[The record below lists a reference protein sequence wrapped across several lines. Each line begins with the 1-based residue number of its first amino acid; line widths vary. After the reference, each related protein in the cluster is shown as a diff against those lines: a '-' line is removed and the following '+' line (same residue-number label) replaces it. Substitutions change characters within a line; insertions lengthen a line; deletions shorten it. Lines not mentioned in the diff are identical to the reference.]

1 MANGPG
7 SRIIRTAVDWSGAG
21 LILVDYL
28 AGRFTYRTADQW
40 RERIASGEIT
50 LNGKNVSPDA
60 ALQLHDV
67 IEYHPGDL
75 VEPPAELDYQVVY
88 EDDLVLVVDKPG
100 NLCVHPS
107 GPFFRHTLWHL
118 LRGKYEDIHFVNRLD
133 RETSGL
139 LLAAKT
145 SAAAAKLAKRG
156 QVRSKVYQA
165 IVHGDFPDEL
175 EARGFLIPA
184 GGIIRK
190 KRRFVAEMPQTPPFE
205 SAVTRFR
212 RLRRGG
218 GFSLVQAEL
227 ETGRMHQIRAT
238 LFSLGFPVAG
248 DKLYGLDDKLYL
260 KQHSGELTEADRK
273 TLIFSRQAL
282 HSSELEYAD
291 PVTGDARRFVSPLP
305 PELAD
310 FAANMERIG

>member
-1 MANGPG
+1 MGSGPG

-21 LILVDYL
+21 LLLIDYL
-28 AGRFTYRTADQW
+28 AGRFTYRTADEW
-40 RERIASGEIT
+40 RERIAGGEIT
-50 LNGKNVSPDA
+50 LNGKIVSPEA
-60 ALQLHDV
+60 TLQLHDV

-75 VEPPAELDYQVVY
+75 VEPPAELDYRTVY

-107 GPFFRHTLWHL
+107 GPFFRNTLWHL
-118 LRGKYEDIHFVNRLD
+118 LRERYEDVHFVNRLD

-139 LLAAKT
+139 LLATKT

-156 QVRSKVYQA
+156 QVRNKVYQV
-165 IVHGDFPDEL
+165 IVHREFPDAL
-175 EARGFLIPA
+175 EARGFLVPA

-190 KRRFVAEMPQTPPFE
+190 KRRFVAPMPEVPPFE
-205 SAVTRFR
+205 SAATVFR
-212 RLRRGG
+212 CLRRGG
-218 GFSLVQAEL
+218 GFSLVRAEL

-238 LFSLGFPVAG
+238 LSSLGFPVAG
-248 DKLYGLDDKLYL
+248 DKLYGLDDGFYL
-260 KQHSGELTEADRK
+260 KQRNGELTDADREK
-273 TLIFSRQAL
+273 LIFSRQAL

-291 PVTGDARRFVSPLP
+291 PVTGEVRRFVSPLP